1 MPVKLNVKWGKEQFK
16 DIEVNLDEPPIVFKA
31 QLFALSGVQPER
43 QKIMVKGQTIGDID
57 WSNVTPNI
65 KDGVTLM
72 MMGSVDQLLAAP
84 VKPTKFMEDLTE
96 GELGELFIY
105 LCVIFPFFSQPF

>member
-1 MPVKLNVKWGKEQFK
+1 MPVKLNIKWGKEQFK

-43 QKIMVKGQTIGDID
+43 QKIMVKGQTIGDVD
-57 WSNVTPNI
+57 WSNVSANL

-72 MMGSVDQLLAAP
+72 MMGSVDKLLEAP
-84 VKPTKFMEDLTE
+84 IKQTKFIEDLTE
-96 GELGELFIY
+96 EQLGIIY
-105 LCVIFPFFSQPF
+105 FTVYSQFTKYM